1 MNPIRPAAAA
11 IAAAVV
17 VTSLAAQTPPR
28 GQPPRAP
35 GDSAARKDSLTRF
48 LESFTLRNV
57 GPAAY
62 AGRVTALAVPG
73 GGPYPKT
80 IYIGS
85 AGGGVWKTTNGGTTW
100 QSLSEGLGAET
111 IGDVAGAAAGT
122 DVGLAGTRGRNSP
135 RPQELGGRRLRAPGG

>member
-1 MNPIRPAAAA
+1 MNPIRTTAAAVV
-11 IAAAVV
+11 AAVV
-17 VTSLAAQTPPR
+17 VTSLAAQKPPR

-35 GDSAARKDSLTRF
+35 GDTAARKDSLTRF

-100 QSLSEGLGAET
+100 QSPSEGLGAET
-111 IGDVAGAAAGT
+111 VGDGGGAGAGTNAG
-122 DVGLAGTRGRNSP
+122 
-135 RPQELGGRRLRAPGG
+135 LG

>member
-1 MNPIRPAAAA
+1 MNPIRTTAAAVV
-11 IAAAVV
+11 AAVV
-17 VTSLAAQTPPR
+17 VTSLAAQKPPR

-35 GDSAARKDSLTRF
+35 GDTAARKDSLTRF

-85 AGGGVWKTTNGGTTW
+85 AGGGGWETTNGRPTGPSPPEGARAQNIRGRGGGGSGTQLRW
-100 QSLSEGLGAET
+100 GR
-111 IGDVAGAAAGT
+111 
-122 DVGLAGTRGRNSP
+122 TRG
-135 RPQELGGRRLRAPGG
+135 